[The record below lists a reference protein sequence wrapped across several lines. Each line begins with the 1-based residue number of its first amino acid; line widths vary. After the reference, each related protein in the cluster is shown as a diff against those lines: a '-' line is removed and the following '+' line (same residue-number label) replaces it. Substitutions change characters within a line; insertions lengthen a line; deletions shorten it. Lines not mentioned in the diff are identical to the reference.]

1 MAYLRKRGNKWYY
14 TIEST
19 NEDGSRRKSE
29 RAGTESKTET
39 MKLWRQA
46 QAAVD
51 RGNVVPSTITLAEFL
66 SQWEDEVL
74 NGNRYKPNTIKQYRS
89 VMTMHILPN
98 LGKHKLCKLT
108 PRILQNFL
116 NTLKADL
123 AKSTVNIVCSVLKAS
138 MRYAVD
144 YCGYLT
150 TSPAANIHT
159 PRYIEAPKKVEP
171 FTPEE
176 MQQILSHFAGNQIYG
191 AILLAYYAGLR
202 QGECCSLTWQDV
214 DMQSHEL
221 TVAHTLVN
229 DNGWVVQAIPKSQS
243 SCRTIPFGQELYT
256 RLNTLR
262 NEQTKNQF
270 QFGTYYQRGHFVCT
284 WPSGEPLN
292 PDDFRYFNQWTKK
305 TFGHGSFHTLRH
317 TYATMLLE
325 HGADLELVSKALGH
339 SSLNTTAQFYSHV
352 LEKRKNQLISIM
364 DEAL

>member
-1 MAYLRKRGNKWYY
+1 MAYLRKRGKKWYY
-14 TIEST
+14 TIETT
-19 NEDGSRRKSE
+19 NDDGTRKKSE

-46 QAAVD
+46 QAAAD
-51 RGNVVPSTITLAEFL
+51 REHIIPSAITLEDFL
-66 SQWEDEVL
+66 LQWNDEVL
-74 NGNRYKPNTIKQYRS
+74 NENRYKPNTIKQYRS
-89 VMTMHILPN
+89 VMKMHIIPK
-98 LGKHKLCKLT
+98 LGHHKLCKLT

-116 NTLKADL
+116 NSLKTDL
-123 AKSTVNIVCSVLKAS
+123 SRSTVNIVCSVLKAS
-138 MRYAVD
+138 LRYAVD

-150 TSPAANIHT
+150 TSPATNIHV
-159 PRYIEAPKKVEP
+159 PRYIEAPKKVIP

-176 MQQILSHFAGNQIYG
+176 MQKIFEHFEGNQIYG

-202 QGECCSLTWQDV
+202 QGECCAITWQDV

-229 DNGWVVQAIPKSQS
+229 DDGWIVQPIPKSQS
-243 SCRTIPFGQELYT
+243 SSRTIPFGNELYT
-256 RLNTLR
+256 RLNELR

-270 QFGTYYQRGHFVCT
+270 QFGTYYQRGHYVCT

-317 TYATMLLE
+317 TYATTLLE
-325 HGADLELVSKALGH
+325 HGAELELVSKSLGH
-339 SSLNTTAQFYSHV
+339 SSLNTTAQVYSHI
-352 LEKRKNQLISIM
+352 LENRKTQLVSIM